1 MHQKLSVTV
10 NGADHDVE
18 VDTRITLVTLLREH
32 LGLTGTHVGCRTG
45 NCGACTVRLDGDT
58 VKACCILAMEVDG
71 HRVETV
77 ESLRDGDGLHP
88 VQQAFADA
96 QALQCGFCTAGMV
109 MSAVALLDETPDP
122 TEDEVRRGLAG
133 NLCRCTG
140 YTNILDAVSA
150 ASRDPRLT
158 GRTAL

>member
-10 NGADHDVE
+10 NGTAHDVE

-32 LGLTGTHVGCRTG
+32 IGLTGTHVGCRTG

-58 VKACCILAMEVDG
+58 VKSCCVLALEVDG
-71 HRVETV
+71 HRVDTV
-77 ESLRDGDGLHP
+77 EALRDGDDLHP

-122 TEDEVRRGLAG
+122 TEDEIRRGLAG

-140 YTNILDAVSA
+140 YTAILDAVSA
-150 ASRDPRLT
+150 AALDRRVRD
-158 GRTAL
+158 

>member
-1 MHQKLSVTV
+1 MHQELTVTV
-10 NGADHDVE
+10 NGTDHE
-18 VDTRITLVTLLREH
+18 LEIDTRITLATLVREH

-58 VKACCILAMEVDG
+58 VKSCCVLAMEVDG

-77 ESLRDGDGLHP
+77 ESLRDGDDLHP

-109 MSAVALLDETPDP
+109 MSAVALLDGTPDP

-140 YTNILDAVSA
+140 YTAILDAVA
-150 ASRDPRLT
+150 AAARDR
-158 GRTAL
+158 RVRS